1 MSSGHDPGASPALS
15 EPAHWGGGHCLVLP
29 AGGAPELCSRVEAT
43 GVDVPFKKKKS
54 LFIFGCFRALLCKQH
69 LLAQELGVLR
79 LRSLEVCGI
88 LVPPSPGIEPSSP
101 SLEGRLLTTGPPGK
115 SLFFFKSSLPL

>member
-1 MSSGHDPGASPALS
+1 MNSGHDPGASPALS
-15 EPAHWGGGHCLVLP
+15 APAHWGGGHCLVLP
-29 AGGAPELCSRVEAT
+29 AGGAPELCSRVEGT
-43 GVDVPFKKKKS
+43 GVDAPFKKK
-54 LFIFGCFRALLCKQH
+54 LFIFGCIRSLLCKQD

-88 LVPPSPGIEPSSP
+88 LVPPPGIEPSSP

-115 SLFFFKSSLPL
+115 SLF